1 MTSYRPEDLSQD
13 WEFKMLRSATGA
25 FGSPERLH
33 RFLEEEA
40 RAGWVLVEKFDN
52 SRLRLKRPASAR
64 EWDGKLH
71 IDPYRTYVGASPNQ
85 VATLIIAA
93 ILAVIIVIMTA
104 ASLKGAAGK
113 PQFPAPPPVPAVAK

>member
-1 MTSYRPEDLSQD
+1 MTGYRPEDLNQD
-13 WEFKMLRSATGA
+13 WEFKILRSTVGA

-64 EWDGKLH
+64 ERDGKLH
-71 IDPYRTYVGASPNQ
+71 IDPYRTYVGVSPNQ
-85 VATLIIAA
+85 VAA
-93 ILAVIIVIMTA
+93 LAVGVVLAIFLFIIMA
-104 ASLKGAAGK
+104 ASLKGAPGN
-113 PQFPAPPPVPAVAK
+113 PRPPVPVQPVMVK